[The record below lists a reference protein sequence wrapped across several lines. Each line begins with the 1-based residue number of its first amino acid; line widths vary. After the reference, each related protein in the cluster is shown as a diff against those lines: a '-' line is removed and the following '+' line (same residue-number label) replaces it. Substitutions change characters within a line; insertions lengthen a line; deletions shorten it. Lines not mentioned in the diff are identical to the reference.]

1 MFVDKKKK
9 AEVEIPTGP
18 MADVSFL
25 LLIFFLVTT
34 TLHSDKGLMM
44 ALPPWGDVKEIPK
57 QNISHILVNA
67 DGLIMFDQEVTPLA
81 AVRERVRAKTSANP
95 YLLISIKTDN
105 ETSYERYIDVLDQVK
120 LGFVGDPKI
129 SIAEPE
135 T

>member
-34 TLHSDKGLMM
+34 TLHTDKGLMTT
-44 ALPPWGDVKEIPK
+44 LPDWGDQKPIPRQNIMNVLVNETGAIMVDGEITPLSAVKELIRRRTMADPL
-57 QNISHILVNA
+57 LV
-67 DGLIMFDQEVTPLA
+67 V
-81 AVRERVRAKTSANP
+81 
-95 YLLISIKTDN
+95 SIKTDN
-105 ETSYERYIDVLDQVK
+105 ATGYDRFIAVLDQV
-120 LGFVGDPKI
+120 LDSGNNKI

-135 T
+135 Q